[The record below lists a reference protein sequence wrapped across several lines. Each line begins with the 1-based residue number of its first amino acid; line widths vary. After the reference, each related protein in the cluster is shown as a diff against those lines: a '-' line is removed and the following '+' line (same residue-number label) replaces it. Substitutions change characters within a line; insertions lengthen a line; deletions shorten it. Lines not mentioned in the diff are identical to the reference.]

1 MSFKEL
7 YIAESLKMG
16 RYEKSIAD
24 ILKSLRES
32 LFETMPYLKDYVEKQ
47 DVSSIKFKLKLD
59 FEKFKKAYSKIT
71 SSNEFSKYG
80 HKFITLEVPEYKD
93 PKKIISVNI
102 YFCLDDETSNTAL
115 TSTENP
121 EILIFFNHLTLLSF
135 IRKYKST
142 VNFIEDAI
150 VHELTHIVDPSMKS
164 KDMLKKTVEANT
176 KYDKGQEEDYFKL
189 PWEKA
194 AFHTQNVR
202 RMFKDIVHTKEF
214 IEIANSKDV
223 KKVSKYL
230 MDKVRGLKEYLDGRI
245 EILDRNKIYKE
256 IYKEID
262 ALLDRYK
269 KSIEGK

>member
-16 RYEKSIAD
+16 RYENSIAD

-32 LFETMPYLKDYVEKQ
+32 LFETMPYLKDYVENQ
-47 DVSSIKFKLKLD
+47 DLSSIKFKLQLD
-59 FEKFKKAYSKIT
+59 FEKFKKAYSKV
-71 SSNEFSKYG
+71 SPNEFSKYG
-80 HKFITLEVPEYKD
+80 YKFITLEVPEYKD
-93 PKKIISVNI
+93 PKKTISVNV
-102 YFCLDDETSNTAL
+102 YFCLLDDDKIVA
-115 TSTENP
+115 STNIEKP
-121 EILIFFNHLTLLSF
+121 EFIIFFNHLSLLSF
-135 IRKYKST
+135 VRNSKAA
-142 VNFIEDAI
+142 VNFIEDSI

-164 KDMLKKTVEANT
+164 KSLIKKTVAANI
-176 KYDKGQEEDYFKL
+176 KADSGQEEEYFKL

-202 RMFKDIVHTKEF
+202 RMFKNITHTKEF

-262 ALLDRYK
+262 DLLDRYK
-269 KSIEGK
+269 KSIQEI